1 MRLIF
6 FISIL
11 LFASSCKDRVFLE
24 FNRTDKRL
32 VVDGTITDKNEPYYI
47 NLSYPTKYTYQPDPA
62 DASTRQ
68 VTGAAVTVED
78 DLGNVYSFAET
89 SPGSYAS
96 DNTKFQAAV
105 GRSYVLHII
114 TTDGKAYTSH
124 PEKMY
129 SVAPL
134 DSLYYVIDGDQYS
147 LYVDLQD
154 PPERGNYYQWK
165 IRFGSHYNDWID
177 IATDEYF
184 NGNYIKGLKQDDGDY
199 RDVKGV
205 EIGVEQLSISLEKY
219 RFLKLLNQ
227 QVDNGGTPFEAPAS
241 PIVGNVF
248 NENDSTDYALG
259 YFGVSA
265 ISSKSVTVK

>member
-1 MRLIF
+1 MRRIVL
-6 FISIL
+6 ISIL
-11 LFASSCKDRVFLE
+11 LVAFSCKDRVFLE
-24 FNRTDKRL
+24 FDRTDKRL

-47 NLSYPTKYTYQPDPA
+47 SLSYPTKYTYKPDPA
-62 DASTRQ
+62 DATTRQ
-68 VTGAAVTVED
+68 CTGAVVTVED
-78 DLGNVYSFAET
+78 DLGNIYPFGES
-89 SPGSYAS
+89 SPGSYVS
-96 DNTKFQAAV
+96 DNTKFQASV
-105 GRSYVLHII
+105 GRSYVLHIV
-114 TTDGKAYTSH
+114 TTDGKAYTST

-129 SVAPL
+129 PVAPL
-134 DSLYYVIDGDQYS
+134 DSLYYVLDGDQYS

-154 PPERGNYYQWK
+154 PPEPGNYYQWK
-165 IRFGSHYNDWID
+165 IRFGTRYNDWVD

-184 NGNYIKGLKQDDGDY
+184 NGNYIKRLKQDDGDY
-199 RDVKGV
+199 KDVKGV

-227 QVDNGGTPFEAPAS
+227 QVDNGGTPFESPAS

-248 NENDSTDYALG
+248 NVNDSSDYALG

>member
-1 MRLIF
+1 MRYIF
-6 FISIL
+6 LISIL
-11 LFASSCKDRVFLE
+11 VIVAGCKDRVFLE
-24 FNRTDKRL
+24 FTRTDKRL

-47 NLSYPTKYTYQPDPA
+47 NLSYPTKYTYQPNP
-62 DASTRQ
+62 DATDRQ
-68 VTGAAVTVED
+68 VTGAVVTVED
-78 DLGNVYSFAET
+78 DLGNIYSFAEN
-89 SPGSYAS
+89 SPGSYVS

-105 GRSYVLHII
+105 GRSYVLHVS
-114 TTDGKAYTSH
+114 TTDGKVYASY
-124 PEKMY
+124 PEKMN

-134 DSLYYVIDGDQYS
+134 DSLYYVLDGDQYS

-165 IRFGSHYNDWID
+165 IRFGTRYNDWID

-199 RDVKGV
+199 KDVKGT
-205 EIGVEQLSISLEKY
+205 EIFVEQLSISLEKY

-227 QVDNGGTPFEAPAS
+227 QVDNTGTPFQSPAS

-265 ISSKSVTVK
+265 ISSKSITVK